1 MHLESPFQW
10 RGTVEIAS
18 NESVIDGS
26 YASILELPESL
37 SDEIRMI
44 LNKVISGQRI
54 SCQEGVILHDK
65 CDLPTL
71 SNVANLLKQ
80 KRYGNFVF

>member
-10 RGTVEIAS
+10 RGTVEIPS

-26 YASILELPESL
+26 SASILELPESL

-44 LNKVISGQRI
+44 LNKVLSGQRI
-54 SCQEGVILHDK
+54 SCQAVSYTHLT
-65 CDLPTL
+65 LPT
-71 SNVANLLKQ
+71 NREV
-80 KRYGNFVF
+80 